1 MAKFVRVRYMNIRTG
16 EEFTEEFAK
25 YGKLMGLAARLGM
38 KRLYGSSWERK
49 YRILYARNV
58 PDPKEVKDAPPADDE
73 HATE

>member
-25 YGKLMGLAARLGM
+25 YGRLMGVAARAGM

-49 YRILYARNV
+49 YRIL
-58 PDPKEVKDAPPADDE
+58 
-73 HATE
+73 